1 MAGFLCFIVLRD
13 ISFYSDESIMSGYLA
28 SVSDLSVSSLSSSS
42 RGLDYSN
49 FRNGVN
55 LNSTINSDPSII
67 DARSEDRRVFV
78 PSSIFSNTYFH
89 TPSSESMLI
98 SREEDSIRL
107 PFVEQDQGYVSLS
120 QTP

>member
-55 LNSTINSDPSII
+55 LNSTINSDSSII

-89 TPSSESMLI
+89 TPSGESMLI
-98 SREEDSIRL
+98 SREEDSLRL